1 VTVTAVQS
9 NAPKI
14 GRLVV
19 VGLGLIGGSFAKGL
33 RERGLCREV
42 VGVDLDAES
51 RRLAVQLGVVDRCES
66 DLASACQGAEVIQL
80 AVPILA
86 MERVLA
92 ELAKLDLGG
101 AVLTD
106 VGSAKGNVVRAA
118 RQVFSGKA
126 VRLVPGHPIAGSEQS
141 GVEAANAELFRR
153 HKVILTPCEHSDEAA
168 VALVESLWRELGADV
183 ESMDVEH
190 HDQVLAATSHLPHLL
205 AFTLVDSL
213 AKRSENLEIFRYAA
227 GGFRDFTRIAGSDP
241 VMWHDIFLANRE
253 AVLRTLDTF
262 RDDLDA
268 LRDAVDAGDGHQLLG
283 VFTRARVA
291 REHFSK
297 ILARRAYVD
306 AMHST
311 DLIFLAKPGS
321 SLSGRI
327 RVPGDKSISHRSIM
341 LGSLAEGTT
350 EVEGFLE
357 GEDALATLQAFRD
370 MGVVIEGPHHGRV
383 TIHGVGLNGL
393 KAPAGP
399 LYMGNSG
406 TSMRLLSGLL
416 AAQSFD
422 TILTGDASL
431 SKRPMNRVAKP
442 LREMGAVIETGPEGR
457 PPLNIKGGQR
467 LTGMDYEMPMASA
480 QVKSCLLLAGLYA
493 AGRTSVTEPAPTR
506 DHTER
511 MLRGFGYPVSVEGS
525 TASVES
531 GHKLSATRIEVPAD
545 ISSAAFFLVAASI
558 AEGSELV
565 LEHVGINPT
574 RTGVID
580 ILKLMG
586 GDITL
591 ENQREVGGEPVA
603 DIRVRAAKL
612 KGIDIPEDLVPLAI
626 DEFPVLFV
634 AAACAEGRTVLRGAE
649 ELRVKE
655 SDRIQVMA
663 DGLIS
668 LGVKAEPTPDGIVI
682 EGGAMGGGEVWAH
695 GDHRIAMSFS
705 VASLRA
711 SAPIRIHDCA
721 NVATSFPNFL
731 ALAAEVGINVAEEG
745 AV

>member
-1 VTVTAVQS
+1 MVE
-9 NAPKI
+9 
-14 GRLVV
+14 RLVV

-33 RERGLCREV
+33 RARGVCREV
-42 VGVDLDAES
+42 VGVDLDAQA
-51 RRLAVQLGVVDRCES
+51 RRLAVELGVVDRCEEQ
-66 DLASACQGAEVIQL
+66 LAAACQGADVIML

-92 ELAKLDLGG
+92 ELAKLDLGD
-101 AVLTD
+101 AILTD
-106 VGSAKGNVVRAA
+106 AGSAKGNVVRAA
-118 RQVFSGKA
+118 DAVFGGLPA
-126 VRLVPGHPIAGSEQS
+126 RFVPGHPIAGSEQS
-141 GVEAANAELFRR
+141 GVEAANGELFKR
-153 HKVILTPCEHSDEAA
+153 HKVILTPLPQTD
-168 VALVESLWRELGADV
+168 ALALQRVDQLWRELGADV
-183 ESMDVEH
+183 EHMQVEH

-205 AFTLVDSL
+205 AFGLVDSL
-213 AKRSENLEIFRYAA
+213 AKRNENLEIFRYAA

-253 AVLRTLDTF
+253 AVLRTLDVF

-268 LRDAVDAGDGHQLLG
+268 LRDAVHAGDGHHLLG

-306 AMHST
+306 AMHSN
-311 DLIFLAKPGS
+311 DLVFLANPGGNVR
-321 SLSGRI
+321 GRI

-370 MGVVIEGPHHGRV
+370 MGVVIEGPQHGRV
-383 TIHGVGLNGL
+383 TVHGVGLHGL
-393 KAPAGP
+393 KAPPGP
-399 LYMGNSG
+399 IYVGNSG
-406 TSMRLLSGLL
+406 TSMRLLAGLL
-416 AAQSFD
+416 AGQPFD
-422 TILTGDASL
+422 VTMTGDASL
-431 SKRPMNRVAKP
+431 SKRPMNRVANP
-442 LREMGAVIETGPEGR
+442 LREMGAVVETGPDGR
-457 PPLNIKGGQR
+457 PPLTIRGGQKLKA
-467 LTGMDYEMPMASA
+467 LTYTLPMASA

-493 AGRTSVTEPAPTR
+493 EGVTTVTEPAPTR

-511 MLRGFGYPVSVEGS
+511 MLRGFGY
-525 TASVES
+525 AVES
-531 GHKLSATRIEVPAD
+531 KGPVASLQAGGKLTATRIEVPAD

-558 AEGSELV
+558 AEGSDLL

-574 RTGVID
+574 RIGVIE
-580 ILKLMG
+580 ILRLMG

-603 DIRVRAAKL
+603 DLRVRGAKL
-612 KGIDIPEDLVPLAI
+612 KGIEIPEALVPLAI
-626 DEFPVLFV
+626 DEFPVLFI
-634 AAACAEGRTVLRGAE
+634 AAVCAEGRTVLRGAE

-663 DGLIS
+663 DGLTS
-668 LGVKAEPTPDGIVI
+668 LGVKVQPTEDGII
-682 EGGAMGGGEVWAH
+682 IDGGQTIGGGEVHSH
-695 GDHRIAMSFS
+695 GDHRIAMAFS

-711 SAPIRIHDCA
+711 SAPIRIHDAA

-731 ALAAEVGINVAEEG
+731 ALAEQVGMRVAVEG
-745 AV
+745 QQ